1 MANNNQN
8 PFSALIDIMRE
19 QGSFNN
25 SPDLMIGEILNPP
38 PNIAIKVGDIQLDK
52 DNLYIADYLLEDYK
66 RKIQI
71 KEEGLISHSGGSV
84 SGTTSSKTLSSV
96 TVGDYGSHNHGS
108 HNHNVNSLN
117 VTNADVDV
125 RGYLVQKD
133 CLLKRGEKVALQQI
147 NGTNQFIV
155 YARLVRLD

>member
-1 MANNNQN
+1 MASSNQN
-8 PFSALIDIMRE
+8 PFSSLIEIMRE

-25 SPDLMIGEILNPP
+25 SPDLMIGEILNSP

-71 KEEGLISHSGGSV
+71 KEESLISHSGGSV
-84 SGTTSSKTLSSV
+84 TGKTNSASV
-96 TVGDYGSHNHGS
+96 SEHGS
-108 HNHNVNSLN
+108 HSHNVNSLS
-117 VTNADVDV
+117 VTDADVDI

>member
-1 MANNNQN
+1 MASNNQN
-8 PFSALIDIMRE
+8 PFSSLIEIIRE

-71 KEEGLISHSGGSV
+71 KEDANISHGGGSV
-84 SGTTSSKTLSSV
+84 SGKTSSVSISE
-96 TVGDYGSHNHGS
+96 HGS
-108 HNHNVNSLN
+108 HNHNVTSLD
-117 VTNADVDV
+117 VINADVDI
-125 RGYLVQKD
+125 RGYLVKKD
-133 CLLKRGEKVALQQI
+133 CLLEKGEKVALQQI

-155 YARLVRLD
+155 FARLVRLD